1 MFIKRSLLLRF
12 LHKHQILLNV
22 IFVFFMFMNF
32 SLRAS
37 DTTLIQ
43 IIDVKN
49 PIRTMVKD
57 MDGNILVQ
65 VMNNVFKLNNGKLI
79 KAQIEI
85 QPNDKLFIY
94 EGKLTTVDKLEKSKL
109 KIPRNF
115 NLNLEWNKFLAK
127 SGTEDYCVVYKDNFN
142 NYWVNNGDN
151 FLYRFT
157 INNYFE
163 RGLNRVS
170 TRGIYQSNKNL
181 YVNTYK
187 GFFKNGV
194 NKLDGYLD
202 GSSNIIENSGKLYFA
217 SVGKIYAFNLTTEEL
232 DTIYN
237 DYNSN
242 STYEISSISFFDN
255 KFWFGALRGLFSLT
269 SDGKPQS
276 EGINER
282 VHNLRIRGNSLFILT
297 DLGIYIY
304 EKGKFR
310 KLQGLPSYVRYND
323 IEVVNGY
330 FYIASSVGLLFYNS
344 KKNIFE
350 NVFRNSN
357 FKSNECFSI
366 EKDNYN
372 NLWIGT
378 VSGLIRYN
386 YITYMYEVFYKNVE
400 FNKRSTF
407 TVEDEFYFGS
417 TEGYFRFLTN
427 RFSAAKTDDVAA
439 DISYNSPSNKYVY
452 QIIIF
457 IILSLSFFI
466 YHKWKLKRVIIEN
479 EKREKLL
486 IEDSVSIEEEKVV
499 KKYKMSN
506 IEKYIL
512 DHIDDITVEKLRE
525 DSGYTKNVFYKIFSR
540 YYDVTPKQL
549 IDSIKE
555 ESVRKKRGYERKR

>member
-170 TRGIYQSNKNL
+170 TRGI
-181 YVNTYK
+181 
-187 GFFKNGV
+187 
-194 NKLDGYLD
+194 
-202 GSSNIIENSGKLYFA
+202 
-217 SVGKIYAFNLTTEEL
+217 
-232 DTIYN
+232 
-237 DYNSN
+237 
-242 STYEISSISFFDN
+242 
-255 KFWFGALRGLFSLT
+255 
-269 SDGKPQS
+269 
-276 EGINER
+276 
-282 VHNLRIRGNSLFILT
+282 
-297 DLGIYIY
+297 
-304 EKGKFR
+304 
-310 KLQGLPSYVRYND
+310 
-323 IEVVNGY
+323 
-330 FYIASSVGLLFYNS
+330 
-344 KKNIFE
+344 
-350 NVFRNSN
+350 
-357 FKSNECFSI
+357 
-366 EKDNYN
+366 
-372 NLWIGT
+372 
-378 VSGLIRYN
+378 
-386 YITYMYEVFYKNVE
+386 
-400 FNKRSTF
+400 
-407 TVEDEFYFGS
+407 
-417 TEGYFRFLTN
+417 
-427 RFSAAKTDDVAA
+427 
-439 DISYNSPSNKYVY
+439 
-452 QIIIF
+452 
-457 IILSLSFFI
+457 
-466 YHKWKLKRVIIEN
+466 
-479 EKREKLL
+479 
-486 IEDSVSIEEEKVV
+486 
-499 KKYKMSN
+499 
-506 IEKYIL
+506 
-512 DHIDDITVEKLRE
+512 
-525 DSGYTKNVFYKIFSR
+525 
-540 YYDVTPKQL
+540 
-549 IDSIKE
+549 
-555 ESVRKKRGYERKR
+555 